1 MNQLQDAWESYIDT
15 HTDPSGVPYDDEV
28 HQQAEFQRNE
38 EAWAAFEPITLIA
51 ARLVTSGEQHR
62 PRLAADLVQ
71 PRWGWQLSVLTAAT
85 HHLDTIGT
93 SAEQA
98 LSDLPPGAGPG
109 SNAHDAVLA
118 ARNSAAWPLLEEW
131 ALHAPAVV
139 GIRAATVG
147 TDQPRLTTSAPAR
160 PVTGASTTPAARR

>member
-1 MNQLQDAWESYIDT
+1 MNQLQKAWESRIDT
-15 HTDPSGVPYDDEV
+15 HTDPDGWPFDNEA
-28 HQQAEFQRNE
+28 HQQAGTRRNA
-38 EAWAAFEPITLIA
+38 EAWAAFEPIALIA
-51 ARLVTSGEQHR
+51 ARLVISSEQDR
-62 PRLAADLVQ
+62 PRLPCDVMQ

-109 SNAHDAVLA
+109 SDAYDAVLA

-139 GIRAATVG
+139 GIRAATVR
-147 TDQPRLTTSAPAR
+147 TDRPRLTTSAPAL
-160 PVTGASTTPAARR
+160 PATSTSTTPAARR